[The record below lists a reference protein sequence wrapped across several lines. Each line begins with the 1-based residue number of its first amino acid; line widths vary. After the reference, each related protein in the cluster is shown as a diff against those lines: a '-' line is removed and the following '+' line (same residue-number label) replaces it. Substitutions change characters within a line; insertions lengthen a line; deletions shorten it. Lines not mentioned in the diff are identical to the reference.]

1 MESPKTGIA
10 ILALLATVTVLGA
23 ALGWQLRSP
32 QRLPEAPAAPPDV
45 RPAAPPDVRPAS
57 DGSEAPGATNAIQ
70 PAR

>member
-32 QRLPEAPAAPPDV
+32 QRLPESPAASAV
-45 RPAAPPDVRPAS
+45 EAPPDVRPAS

>member
-45 RPAAPPDVRPAS
+45 RPAS

>member
-32 QRLPEAPAAPPDV
+32 QRLPEAP
-45 RPAAPPDVRPAS
+45 PDVRPAS